1 MLALQTVKLLKSKH
15 IDFRWVFVGDFVID
29 FKKECDK
36 YIEEAD
42 IKDNIIFVGGQENPY
57 VFMRYSNIYVQ
68 PSLVESYSITIR
80 EVAILKK
87 PMVVTDIPA
96 FIKAKEEIVGM
107 VVSSISAEK
116 LCNDIVNAHNS
127 IKAGQDLSTYLL
139 SDNNNRIKEVI
150 RKNLE

>member
-1 MLALQTVKLLKSKH
+1 
-15 IDFRWVFVGDFVID
+15 
-29 FKKECDK
+29 
-36 YIEEAD
+36 
-42 IKDNIIFVGGQENPY
+42 
-57 VFMRYSNIYVQ
+57 
-68 PSLVESYSITIR
+68 
-80 EVAILKK
+80 
-87 PMVVTDIPA
+87 MVVTDIPA